1 MPKIEELVK
10 IIVKY
15 FEEHAADGEVI
26 FTKQLTTFLT
36 EAFGDKTCPEE
47 KAKQICVLF
56 NEDAADYLKYRPGTV
71 ALR

>member
-26 FTKQLTTFLT
+26 FTKPLTSFLT
-36 EAFGDKTCPEE
+36 KGKFDLQTL
-47 KAKQICVLF
+47 AKL
-56 NEDAADYLKYRPGTV
+56 
-71 ALR
+71 